1 LREHLTTPT
10 FFRRFAKAALLAACV
25 FNIEPARADS
35 FRGDISSGFGRILF
49 TLDPPAHVT
58 PAIDGSVLTL
68 TFDRKP
74 DIDTTLL
81 ASSLP
86 GYIAGAH
93 ADADGKTL
101 HLALTQSVKLHVST
115 DGNRVAV
122 DLVPQT
128 FAGKT
133 PDLAPTEVHT
143 PPAPVDSLPV
153 RVGTSAAYTRLVFDW
168 PRNVPYTVNA
178 KPGHVT
184 VHFAEKTTP
193 DFAALTR
200 VAPPW
205 VKETAWRAENGGV
218 TVEFDTDPGSAQKN
232 YRSGTKI
239 VLDIMAPKS
248 DASAIAPADKT
259 ATAVKQ
265 AQAIADAA
273 TKLKSGDQSA
283 QPAQTPVPQ
292 TANASPAQ
300 PAQPAQA
307 QNTQTPAAKIA
318 HDSITMTF
326 PGAGSHGVAAF
337 VRGMTAWIVLDNSP
351 AIDTTKLAAALG
363 DFPASV
369 EASTDDNAA
378 IIRIGLKQP
387 EQIAARTEGTDLK
400 IVLAPNLSDS
410 PIAIGFSR
418 DDDDPTQASMLTLLP
433 GASHGLSF
441 ADPIA
446 GDLLMIVPAAAGRAE
461 ITPRHYA
468 EFALLPTAAGLVVAP
483 LSDDLAVDVA
493 GARVHIGRP
502 GGLSITPSAL
512 PFADS
517 PAMLA
522 RGGKGSP
529 SYLDFA
535 GRRASGSD
543 FLDMERRLRERI
555 AALKPEE
562 ATQARLALARFYL
575 ANEFAAETL
584 GLINLI
590 QKDDPGLEGNA
601 QLQTMHA
608 AADYMMGRY
617 RDAHNDIVGAAFDND
632 RHAMFWRG
640 LIDAAMENW
649 DGARAALNQAEPVFK
664 QYPAEWRARAQ
675 IAMAKAALAS
685 NSIETADAVLGK
697 LPRDLPKPLM
707 LEAEVTRAE
716 LYAQEGRA
724 HAARVLFAAVENSD
738 DDRAAAEATY
748 GDISSSLSAG
758 MMTPPAAIEALER
771 LRFRWRG
778 DALELK
784 TVRKLGSLYFAS
796 AQWRKGLETLRVAA
810 QNFPNDDQARQ
821 AEDDM
826 RSAFTD
832 LFLKGKA
839 DKMPPIESLALFY
852 DFIDLTPIGP
862 DGDDMIRRMSDRLVA
877 IDLLGPAEKLL
888 DYQVNKR
895 LDGVARAQVATRL
908 AMIYLMDKKPEQAAD
923 ALRAST
929 ISGLPDDLNQQRML
943 LQARAL
949 AGLKE
954 WEQAQDLLALDTSP
968 DAQRLRADIYW
979 ESGNWAQAAANAEQ
993 LLGNRWQEATPLTDD
1008 ERKEAMRAAVAYSL
1022 ADNQAGLDR
1031 LRAHFMPKMQSS
1043 PDANAFAVVTQ
1054 NIDMQGTAFRDAAG
1068 QVASIDTLQAF
1079 MKDFRK
1085 HYAAADATN

>member
-1 LREHLTTPT
+1 MREPLTTQI

-25 FNIEPARADS
+25 FTIEPARADS
-35 FRGDISSGFGRILF
+35 FRGDVSSGFGRILF

-74 DIDTTLL
+74 DIDPTLL

-86 GYIAGAH
+86 GYINGAH

-101 HLALTQSVKLHVST
+101 HLALSQSVKLHVSA
-115 DGNRVAV
+115 DGDRVAI
-122 DLVPQT
+122 DLVPET

-143 PPAPVDSLPV
+143 PPAPVTSVPV
-153 RVGTSAAYTRLVFDW
+153 RVGTSASYTRLVFDW
-168 PRNVPYTVNA
+168 PRNVAYTVSA
-178 KPGHVT
+178 KPGHVI

-193 DFAALTR
+193 DFAALTHM
-200 VAPPW
+200 APPW
-205 VKETAWRAENGGV
+205 VKETAWRAENGGT
-218 TVEFDTDPGSAQKN
+218 TVEFDTDIGSAQKN

-248 DASAIAPADKT
+248 DASVIAPDKT

-273 TKLKSGDQSA
+273 AKLNSGV
-283 QPAQTPVPQ
+283 QPAQTITPQ
-292 TANASPAQ
+292 TATATPAQ
-300 PAQPAQA
+300 STQPAQA
-307 QNTQTPAAKIA
+307 QNMQTPAAKVV

-326 PGAGSHGVAAF
+326 AGAGGHGVAAF
-337 VRGMTAWIVLDNSP
+337 VRGMTAWIVLDNNP
-351 AIDTTKLAAALG
+351 AIDTTKLASALG

-369 EASTDDNAA
+369 EASTDDGAA

-418 DDDDPTQASMLTLLP
+418 DDDDPSQASMLTLLP

-441 ADPIA
+441 ADPVA
-446 GDLLMIVPAAAGRAE
+446 GDMLTIIPAATGRAE
-461 ITPRHYA
+461 LTPRHYA
-468 EFALLPTAAGLVVAP
+468 EFALLPTASGLVVAP

-502 GGLSITPSAL
+502 GGLSLTPSAL
-512 PFADS
+512 PFANS

-535 GRRASGSD
+535 SWRASSSN
-543 FLDMERRLRERI
+543 FLDTERRLRERI

-601 QLQTMHA
+601 QLQTMRA

-649 DGARAALNQAEPVFK
+649 DGARSALNQAEPVFK

-675 IAMAKAALAS
+675 IAQARAALAS
-685 NSIETADAVLGK
+685 SSIETADAVLGK

-738 DDRAAAEATY
+738 DDHAAAEATF

-821 AEDDM
+821 AQDDM

-839 DKMPPIESLALFY
+839 DKMPPIEALSLFY

-862 DGDDMIRRMSDRLVA
+862 DGDDMIRRMSDKLVA
-877 IDLLGPAEKLL
+877 VDLLGPAAKLL

-908 AMIYLMDKKPEQAAD
+908 AMIYLMDKKPEQASD

-929 ISGLPDDLNQQRML
+929 ISGLPDDLNQQRIL

-954 WEQAQDLLALDTSP
+954 WEQAQDLLALDNSP

-979 ESGNWAQAAANAEQ
+979 ESGNWALAAINAEQ
-993 LLGNRWQEATPLTDD
+993 LLGTRWQDTTPLTDD

-1031 LRAHFMPKMQSS
+1031 LRLHFMPKMQTSS
-1043 PDANAFAVVTQ
+1043 DANAFNVVTQ

-1068 QVASIDTLQAF
+1068 AVASIDTLQAF